1 VEEYRVELTAND
13 EKITTST
20 KAEEYLLKFLRRYD
34 FTEVFAKSQ
43 LHKKEEV

>member
-1 VEEYRVELTAND
+1 MEEYRVELTAND
-13 EKITTST
+13 EKISTGT

-43 LHKKEEV
+43 LNKKEKL